1 MSSST
6 ACDAHR
12 RRCRAQLVWGED
24 DVDEKK
30 QEILQAVK
38 RDNPEEKLK
47 DFWLRT
53 DELIA
58 VLRHQFRL
66 RKLPHKLARSGCW
79 LGPLRCRRRKL
90 DEGERSRVEGVAEER
105 EHRRRHLAP
114 VERREHARTRLVRG
128 HDQCAAALVLA
139 RCDEPRVGEAREV
152 REEREPLPMMRRE
165 VRHASLAKPTVPT
178 TTPSTWTGR

>member
-24 DVDEKK
+24 DVEEKK

-66 RKLPHKLARSGCW
+66 RKLPHKLARSGGWCGFL
-79 LGPLRCRRRKL
+79 LGTIIQ
-90 DEGERSRVEGVAEER
+90 G
-105 EHRRRHLAP
+105 LA
-114 VERREHARTRLVRG
+114 RG
-128 HDQCAAALVLA
+128 HLVLYWTSTVSAFVLNFIMLFVIVSENVDEHHSISA
-139 RCDEPRVGEAREV
+139 RPELGVPAVSRGRSLHTITYRCI
-152 REEREPLPMMRRE
+152 PLHA
-165 VRHASLAKPTVPT
+165 VAYRHVPL
-178 TTPSTWTGR
+178 